1 MDNPEEIE
9 QEISKILRRRN
20 ALWIDL
26 RRNEESIEATTQVL
40 LMSAIAH
47 LDEDV
52 KDLKKKLDNRLKDKQ
67 DAEWLE
73 FVSNAWN
80 GGKDE

>member
-1 MDNPEEIE
+1 MDNVEEIE

-20 ALWIDL
+20 SLWIDL
-26 RRNEESIEATTQVL
+26 RRNEESIEPTTQVL

-80 GGKDE
+80 GGEDE